1 MKHKY
6 YFPLMLAQQR
16 AWALKYKENLP
27 DVGALLGMTPAEIA
41 AEQALCQ
48 KIIDAIDKAIQAM
61 ALSKQAN
68 KDKNQIIKDV
78 MDVMR
83 LNIRKHKSNEAYN
96 QGLGELLGIIGE
108 EDSIDPLTVKTTV
121 SATATVAGV
130 DIKFEL
136 MGCEG
141 GNVYCKRGNEEHFA
155 FFKHLT
161 HPHSIDT
168 RENIGGASSE
178 HRQYYV
184 NLVLNDEEVG
194 QSSDIATVK
203 V

>member
-6 YFPLMLAQQR
+6 YFPKKLAQQR
-16 AWALKYKENLP
+16 AWAVKYKENLP
-27 DVGALLGMTPAEIA
+27 DIGALLGMTPTEIA
-41 AEQALCQ
+41 DEQALCQ

-61 ALSKQAN
+61 AMAKQAN
-68 KDKNQIIKDV
+68 KDKNQTINDA
-78 MDVMR
+78 MDLMR
-83 LNIRKHKSNEAYN
+83 LNIRNHKSNKAYN
-96 QGLGELLGIIGE
+96 EGMGELLGIIGE
-108 EDSIDPLTVKTTV
+108 EDSFDPLTVKTTV
-121 SATATVAGV
+121 TATPTVAGV

-141 GNVYCKRGNEEHFA
+141 GNVYCKRGNEDQFT

-168 RENIGGASSE
+168 RANIGGAPSE

-194 QSSDIATVK
+194 KSSDIATVK